1 MVLHLIGIVMA
12 DSDDPVVRVPII
24 EETATIDKVVVQTDA
39 VRILTSVDEREV
51 TVRDT
56 VVGETFDIRRVTMDR
71 VVDIAPPLRKEGST
85 TIISLVEERVVVE
98 KRLFLIE
105 EIHVTRKATQEHV
118 AIPVTLRSTRAT
130 IERPSQTTGNASDD

>member
-1 MVLHLIGIVMA
+1 MA
-12 DSDDPVVRVPII
+12 ASDDPVVRVPII

-130 IERPSQTTGNASDD
+130 IERPSQTTGNTSDD